1 MRKNLNQILQTSI
14 INKKLFKLI
23 YLYNIQLYTSIIVGI
38 IILFFLLYRL
48 YTIKNNDKLTGQI
61 LNTYNITKLYQNHLT
76 NNSYEKNNNNNHNNT
91 YIIGVIEIPKINIYY
106 PIFSTCT
113 DELLKIS
120 PCKIYGPNPGKSR

>member
-1 MRKNLNQILQTSI
+1 MRKKINQILQTSI
-14 INKKLFKLI
+14 INKKIFKLI
-23 YLYNIQLYTSIIVGI
+23 YIYNIQLYVSIIIGI
-38 IILFFLLYRL
+38 IILFFLAYKF
-48 YTIKNNDKLTGQI
+48 YTIKNTDKLTGQI
-61 LNTYNITKLYQNHLT
+61 LNNYNITKLYQNRFI
-76 NNSYEKNNNNNHNNT
+76 NNSYQNNTNT